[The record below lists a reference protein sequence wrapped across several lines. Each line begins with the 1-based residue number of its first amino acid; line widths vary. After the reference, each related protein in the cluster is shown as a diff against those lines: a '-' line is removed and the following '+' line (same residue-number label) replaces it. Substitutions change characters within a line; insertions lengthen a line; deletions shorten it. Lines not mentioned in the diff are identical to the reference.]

1 MRVALRSKL
10 CFGQTETL
18 ASLRSE
24 IKNSLRSFTD
34 MARPKLP
41 QKEKKSI
48 KFSFKMDEGEYEQL
62 AKLCEYSD
70 LSASEVIRSCVFKN
84 RLPKARTPILEKQT
98 YLELKKIGTN
108 INQIAKHYNSNI
120 PVPSDKLA
128 AFQALQEKLNLLI
141 KLLVNDH

>member
-1 MRVALRSKL
+1 MRSKL
-10 CFGQTETL
+10 CFGHTETL
-18 ASLRSE
+18 ASLHSE

-41 QKEKKSI
+41 KKEKKSI
-48 KFSFKMDEGEYEQL
+48 KFSFKMDEGEFEQL

-84 RLPKARTPILEKQT
+84 RLPKARIPILEKQT
-98 YLELKKIGTN
+98 YIELRKIGTN
-108 INQIAKHYNSNI
+108 INQIAKHYNSNK
-120 PVPSDKLA
+120 PVSSDKLT

>member
-1 MRVALRSKL
+1 MRSKL

-18 ASLRSE
+18 ASLHSLTT
-24 IKNSLRSFTD
+24 NSLRSFSD

-48 KFSFKMDEGEYEQL
+48 KFSFKMDEGEFEQL

-84 RLPKARTPILEKQT
+84 RLPKARIPILEKQT
-98 YLELKKIGTN
+98 YIELRKIGTN
-108 INQIAKHYNSNI
+108 INQIAKHYNSNK
-120 PVPSDKLA
+120 PVPSDKLI
-128 AFQALQEKLNLLI
+128 AFQALKEKLNLLI